1 MSKEQKRG
9 EWRKRDEREGKCEE
23 WGKKEMNHRVER
35 KMCIYHK
42 GRTNKRSR
50 IKKINCVEERSDE

>member
-1 MSKEQKRG
+1 MGKE
-9 EWRKRDEREGKCEE
+9 
-23 WGKKEMNHRVER
+23 GKKEMNHRVEM